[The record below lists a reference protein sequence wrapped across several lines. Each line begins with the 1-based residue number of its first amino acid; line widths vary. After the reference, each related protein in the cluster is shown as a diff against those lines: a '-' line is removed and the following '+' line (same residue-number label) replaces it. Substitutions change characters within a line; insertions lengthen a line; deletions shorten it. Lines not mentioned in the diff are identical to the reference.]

1 MADAMSLIAGAIGS
15 ALQAKGAKKA
25 AAENQAGQEAA
36 AKYALEGSYPYNVA
50 GSLGGVKFDNEG
62 KAIGLGLSETFQK
75 QQDAMIS
82 SADANRAYL
91 AGIEADPLTA
101 ENRYYDQQM
110 ALLAPGQ
117 EAEREA
123 LDAQL
128 IARGMLGSTG
138 GMGQMQ
144 GLREAQGT
152 TNLQV
157 RQSASDRV
165 QDMIDRYRGRIS
177 EDVSN
182 ATVLGQQPLAYAE
195 LGVKTGGMLS
205 QAAMLGSRYL
215 SGAALTNANMTMG
228 RYGGM
233 GNALR
238 GFKGFGSSNATGY
251 SDSGQRTSQGRVI
264 NNFEASGAIL
274 PPGGRRF

>member
-165 QDMIDRYRGRIS
+165 QDMIDRYRGRIA
-177 EDVSN
+177 EDVTGA
-182 ATVLGQQPLAYAE
+182 ATLGQLPLDYAN
-195 LGVKTGGMLS
+195 LGVDVGMLMS
-205 QAAMLGSRYL
+205 PAAIQGSKYI
-215 SGAALTNANMTMG
+215 SGANMANARYRG
-228 RYGGM
+228 ARYGGM
-233 GNALR
+233 GQAL
-238 GFKGFGSSNATGY
+238 KGFSGWGSQQ
-251 SDSGQRTSQGRVI
+251 SGKFADGRTV
-264 NNFEASGAIL
+264 NNYEASGAIMQ
-274 PPGGRRF
+274 PGGHRY

>member
-1 MADAMSLIAGAIGS
+1 MANAMSLIAGAIGS

-36 AKYALEGSYPYNVA
+36 AKYAIEGSYPYNVA

-82 SADANRAYL
+82 SADANRGYL

-117 EAEREA
+117 EADREA

-165 QDMIDRYRGRIS
+165 QDMIDRYRGRIA

-238 GFKGFGSSNATGY
+238 GFKGFGSGATGY
-251 SDSGQRTSQGRVI
+251 SDSGQRTSKGRVV

>member
-1 MADAMSLIAGAIGS
+1 
-15 ALQAKGAKKA
+15 
-25 AAENQAGQEAA
+25 
-36 AKYALEGSYPYNVA
+36 
-50 GSLGGVKFDNEG
+50 
-62 KAIGLGLSETFQK
+62 
-75 QQDAMIS
+75 MIS
-82 SADANRAYL
+82 SADANRAY
-91 AGIEADPLTA
+91 
-101 ENRYYDQQM
+101 
-110 ALLAPGQ
+110 
-117 EAEREA
+117 

-177 EDVSN
+177 EDVSGA
-182 ATVLGQQPLAYAE
+182 ATLGQLPLDYAR
-195 LGVKTGGMLS
+195 LGVDTGGMLS
-205 QAAMLGSRYL
+205 NAAIMGS
-215 SGAALTNANMTMG
+215 SGAALTSANATMG

-238 GFKGFGSSNATGY
+238 GFKGFGSGNATGY

>member
-82 SADANRAYL
+82 SADANRGYL

-117 EAEREA
+117 EADREA

-165 QDMIDRYRGRIS
+165 QDMIDRYRGRIA

-228 RYGGM
+228 RYGGLARAA
-233 GNALR
+233 NS
-238 GFKGFGSSNATGY
+238 FKNYKQPSTRSY
-251 SDSGQRTSQGRVI
+251 STSQQYG
-264 NNFEASGAIL
+264 GAGQTPAAVRANL
-274 PPGGRRF
+274 

>member
-36 AKYALEGSYPYNVA
+36 AKYALDSATGWDVA
-50 GSLGGVKFDNEG
+50 GSLGGVKFDQDG
-62 KAIGLGLSETFQK
+62 KAVGLGLSDTFQK
-75 QQDAMIS
+75 QQDAMIA
-82 SADANRAYL
+82 SADANRGYL
-91 AGIEADPLTA
+91 TGIEADPLTA
-101 ENRYYDQQM
+101 ENRYYEQQM
-110 ALLAPGQ
+110 ALLRPGQ

-128 IARGMLGSTG
+128 VARGMLGSTG
-138 GMGQMQ
+138 GMGQSQ
-144 GLREAQGT
+144 ALREAQGT

-165 QDMIDRYRGRIS
+165 QDMIDRYRGRIA

-238 GFKGFGSSNATGY
+238 NFKGFGSGNATGY

>member
-1 MADAMSLIAGAIGS
+1 VEAVDTL
-15 ALQAKGAKKA
+15 AKGAKKA

-36 AKYALEGSYPYNVA
+36 AKYAIEGSYPYNVA

-101 ENRYYDQQM
+101 ENRYYEQQM
-110 ALLAPGQ
+110 ALLRPEQ

-123 LDAQL
+123 LDAQLIARGMLGSTGGMGQMQGLREAQDAQL

-177 EDVSN
+177 EDVSGA
-182 ATVLGQQPLAYAE
+182 ATLGQ
-195 LGVKTGGMLS
+195 
-205 QAAMLGSRYL
+205 L
-215 SGAALTNANMTMG
+215 SGAALTSANATMG

-238 GFKGFGSSNATGY
+238 GFKGFGSGNATGY

>member
-36 AKYALEGSYPYNVA
+36 AKYAIEGSYPYNVA

-82 SADANRAYL
+82 SADANRGYL

-117 EAEREA
+117 EADREA

-165 QDMIDRYRGRIS
+165 QDMIDRYRGRIA

-238 GFKGFGSSNATGY
+238 GFKGFGGNATGY
-251 SDSGQRTSQGRVI
+251 SDSGQRTSKGRVV